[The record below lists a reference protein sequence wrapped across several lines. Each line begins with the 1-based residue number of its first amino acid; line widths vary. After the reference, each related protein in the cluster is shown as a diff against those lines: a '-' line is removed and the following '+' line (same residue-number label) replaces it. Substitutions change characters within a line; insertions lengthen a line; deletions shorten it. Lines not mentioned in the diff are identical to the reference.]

1 MPKKSKT
8 QDGSDVSRSPSKSP
22 TPRRASSDD
31 QHSPLSND
39 DIDDREKMGR
49 LEEEAEDFVDQLQHD
64 VRDIR
69 DIRDDLPPYLPSV
82 MAGPKR
88 QRQLLQPV
96 SRAFTAVP
104 TAVVINTLARQL
116 RLSQRF
122 QHHNLKISIKYR
134 FLTHFR
140 AALIFLILQVSVH
153 CLKFFLCYA

>member
-1 MPKKSKT
+1 MR
-8 QDGSDVSRSPSKSP
+8 Q
-22 TPRRASSDD
+22 AC
-31 QHSPLSND
+31 
-39 DIDDREKMGR
+39 R
-49 LEEEAEDFVDQLQHD
+49 LEMALA
-64 VRDIR
+64 
-69 DIRDDLPPYLPSV
+69 LPPYLPSV

-140 AALIFLILQVSVH
+140 AALFFNLTSFGSLLKVFVVFLLLLEFGNQ
-153 CLKFFLCYA
+153 